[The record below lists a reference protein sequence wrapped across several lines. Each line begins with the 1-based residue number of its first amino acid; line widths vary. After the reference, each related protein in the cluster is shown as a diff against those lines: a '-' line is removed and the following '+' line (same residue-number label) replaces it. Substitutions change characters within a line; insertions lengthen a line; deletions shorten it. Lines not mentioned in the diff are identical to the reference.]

1 MNMDGAI
8 CSLSIDVLLSAIL
21 FILPLNILLESQH
34 SLVNT
39 VCVCVLLCKLILF
52 EERESNR
59 EREGEGERERERDLE
74 RGGERDRIPYSPCSA
89 PSDPIMSPTLAP

>member
-8 CSLSIDVLLSAIL
+8 CSLSVDVLLSAII

-39 VCVCVLLCKLILF
+39 VCVCVLLCKVMF
-52 EERESNR
+52 EERER
-59 EREGEGERERERDLE
+59 
-74 RGGERDRIPYSPCSA
+74 
-89 PSDPIMSPTLAP
+89 